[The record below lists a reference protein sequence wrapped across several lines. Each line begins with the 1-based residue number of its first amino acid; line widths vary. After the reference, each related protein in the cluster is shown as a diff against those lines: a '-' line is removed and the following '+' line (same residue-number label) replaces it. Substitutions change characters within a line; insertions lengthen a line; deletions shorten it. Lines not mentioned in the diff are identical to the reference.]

1 MRIIPFQNTM
11 ASARNTNNVL
21 KSHRNGSAKR
31 EPRPRDPVQPATE
44 YRKENVAESKNN
56 IRSSQPSAQFR
67 SLFVRSLRLK
77 MEGRIFTAVKRMAKI
92 HELVQPHQAWSE

>member
-1 MRIIPFQNTM
+1 MRIIPFQKTIS
-11 ASARNTNNVL
+11 SAINTNNVL

-92 HELVQPHQAWSE
+92 YELVQPHQAWSE